1 MIDFKK
7 LRKWS
12 CKTQVEFS
20 EMLGIKQGTYSDIES
35 GKSSA
40 SSALIDRAI
49 EQCTPA
55 VLFIK
60 PSPATPTI
68 ASAMVLAG
76 QMDVLV
82 CDPDAFA
89 PTLKQGKR
97 VIVITDDKTH
107 YLALIKQA
115 LADSGLSHI
124 PTSGIKVNELG
135 SVEPWDDGDTQCH
148 S

>member
-20 EMLGIKQGTYSDIES
+20 EMLGIKQGTYSDIENW
-35 GKSSA
+35 KSPA

-60 PSPATPTI
+60 PSPVTSTI

-76 QMDVLV
+76 QMDILAH
-82 CDPDAFA
+82 DPDAFA
-89 PTLKQGKR
+89 DTLKQGKR

-135 SVEPWDDGDTQCH
+135 NVELWND
-148 S
+148 

>member
-35 GKSSA
+35 GKSPA

-60 PSPATPTI
+60 PSPVTSTI

-76 QMDVLV
+76 QMDILAH
-82 CDPDAFA
+82 DPDAFA
-89 PTLKQGKR
+89 DTLKQGKR
-97 VIVITDDKTH
+97 VIVITDEKAP
-107 YLALIKQA
+107 YLALIEQA
-115 LADSGLSHI
+115 LLDSGLRHI
-124 PTSGIKVNELG
+124 PTRGLKINDLG
-135 SVEPWDDGDTQCH
+135 QACTNH
-148 S
+148 

>member
-12 CKTQVEFS
+12 CKTQVEFAKVI
-20 EMLGIKQGTYSDIES
+20 GIKQGTYSHIES

-40 SSALIDRAI
+40 SSALIDRVI
-49 EQCTPA
+49 EQCTPS
-55 VLFIK
+55 VLFIQ

-115 LADSGLSHI
+115 LDDSGLSHI

-135 SVEPWDDGDTQCH
+135 SVEPWFQSTPN
-148 S
+148 